1 MALRDPVLRPHHF
14 RRQVALGP
22 YYADF
27 ASHSARLVI
36 EVDGG
41 AHFTDDALRRDG
53 RRDAFIRA
61 QGYRVLRFT
70 SVDVFEHIDGVVDRD
85 PRCLA
90 ATPTHRL
97 TAVPPPHKGEGAPTV
112 ALAPASRSSP
122 PIRPTH

>member
-1 MALRDPVLRPHHF
+1 MSIAQARLFRRSMSPPEARLWMALRDPLLRPHHF

-61 QGYRVLRFT
+61 QGSRVLRFT
-70 SVDVFEHIDGVVDRD
+70 SVDVFEHIDGVV
-85 PRCLA
+85 
-90 ATPTHRL
+90 
-97 TAVPPPHKGEGAPTV
+97 TAILGALPQPPPTA
-112 ALAPASRSSP
+112 
-122 PIRPTH
+122 